1 MCAARARIGLKFFYG
16 RVSPAAAALVMK
28 KPFLIVEFALLL
40 LCVAC
45 GSSNSVPGGGGV
57 FQPQGG
63 FSKASLSGQYAF
75 ELVGTTGSDLVQ
87 GGTFTADGNGNIT
100 TGVAD
105 FVTQGASS
113 LSNAIT
119 GTYTVGNDGTGFI
132 NATILGQQFQYA
144 ITIVNASKV
153 YMTESDGGA
162 NASGVAEAQSA
173 ATMTTVPSGTF
184 AFRLHNLNSLKGSM
198 SSVGAFTLTSGTLS
212 SGAEDV
218 LFLGGATNSLTFSG
232 GAFNAPTSGRGSG
245 TLVDSNGTL
254 SFEYYVLD
262 ANHVD
267 IVPTSSVGYG
277 RAEMQSG
284 GPFSKASLSGGYAF
298 GSQGDTLAEGS
309 RGVQTAG
316 IFTADGNDNISA
328 GTEDITDNGN
338 TAASDPSTGTYTLAS
353 NGDGRADVNLSSTA
367 LGSVHKIFWLVNSS
381 RAFFLTD
388 DPNQTEDGTIDA
400 QQSTTFSNST
410 LNGQFGASMS
420 GFDLNAG
427 AFVDRI
433 GALNFQS
440 NGNLTFNFVEID
452 SGGLSNAA
460 ASGTYSVASN
470 GRVSAAINNISN
482 NVIIYLISG
491 NDGYVIQNDAGVVI
505 GGTMSKQ

>member
-1 MCAARARIGLKFFYG
+1 MGESARLRLHFI
-16 RVSPAAAALVMK
+16 MK
-28 KPFLIVEFALLL
+28 KTFLIVEFALLL
-40 LCVAC
+40 LCIAC

-75 ELVGTTGSDLVQ
+75 QLVGTTGSDLVQ

-105 FVTQGASS
+105 FVQQGTSS

-119 GTYTVGNDGTGFI
+119 GSYTVGSDGTGFI
-132 NATILGQQFQYA
+132 NETILGQQFQYA

-153 YMTESDGGA
+153 YMTESDGSA
-162 NASGVAEAQSA
+162 NASGVAEAQSS

-184 AFRLHNLNSLKGSM
+184 AFRLHNLNSLNGSM
-198 SSVGAFTLTSGTLS
+198 SSVGAFTLASGTLS

-218 LFLGGATNSLTFSG
+218 LFLGGTTNSLTFSG

-254 SFEYYVLD
+254 SFEYYVID
-262 ANHVD
+262 ANHMD

-284 GPFSKASLSGGYAF
+284 GPFSAASLSGGYAF
-298 GSQGDTLAEGS
+298 GSQGDTVAEGS
-309 RGVQTAG
+309 RGLQTAG
-316 IFTADGNDNISA
+316 AFTADGKGNISA
-328 GTEDITDNGN
+328 GTEDITENGN
-338 TAASDPSTGTYTLAS
+338 NAASDPSTGTYTLAA
-353 NGDGRADVNLSSTA
+353 DGRADVNLSSTA

-388 DPNQTEDGTIDA
+388 DSTQTEDGTIDA
-400 QQSTTFSNST
+400 QQSATFSNST

-427 AFVDRI
+427 AFVDRV
-433 GALNFQS
+433 GALNFQG
-440 NGNLTFNFVEID
+440 NGNLSFDFVEVD
-452 SGGLSNAA
+452 SGGLSNSAV
-460 ASGTYSVASN
+460 SGTYSVASN
-470 GRVSAAINNISN
+470 GRVSAAISNISN

-491 NDGYVIQNDAGVVI
+491 NDGYVIQNDAGVEI
-505 GGTMSKQ
+505 GGSMSKQ